1 MKTKGTCLKFV
12 KVKEINQIPRYLFEQ
27 VKPREFDID
36 KLYEW
41 APILLNNPMNLF
53 GAFIDKEEL
62 VKGVMW
68 SSFNPIS
75 NTITVHVI
83 SVDKA
88 YHGKGILNEADGILN
103 KFKKKLG
110 ADKIIAITNR
120 PSAGKRVGWTQ
131 SKSVI
136 MEK

>member
-1 MKTKGTCLKFV
+1 
-12 KVKEINQIPRYLFEQ
+12 
-27 VKPREFDID
+27 
-36 KLYEW
+36 
-41 APILLNNPMNLF
+41 MNLF

-110 ADKIIAITNR
+110 ADKIIARRKQIHRLIKLGKLPDKRNR
-120 PSAGKRVGWTQ
+120 
-131 SKSVI
+131 
-136 MEK
+136 